1 MREKCACFRRRTFTI
16 STGENQMKKIQILA
30 LSALLLTVPLGIS
43 ILSMQL
49 QKGRRWSSRNDRRAV
64 LN

>member
-1 MREKCACFRRRTFTI
+1 
-16 STGENQMKKIQILA
+16 MKKIQIFA

-49 QKGRRWSSRNDRRAV
+49 QKGRRWSSRNDRRAD